1 METTQPTDTYKKSQV
16 ETASPIDLIIILYDR
31 AIVLLDKAINEI
43 LEKNYEEK
51 NTSLTKATDIVFELL
66 TTLDN
71 DKGGEIATSL
81 SRLYNFVIREIT
93 NASTSL
99 NTKELDNAKRIL
111 SELRKSWV
119 SIKNNPDTVL
129 NNINNNIVNIDLS
142 G

>member
-1 METTQPTDTYKKSQV
+1 METHPMDTYKKSQV
-16 ETASPIDLIIILYDR
+16 ETANPIDLIIILYDR
-31 AIVLLDKAINEI
+31 AIILLDKAINEI
-43 LEKNYEEK
+43 IEEKYEEK

-99 NTKELDNAKRIL
+99 NTKKLDNAKKIL
-111 SELRKSWV
+111 SELRESWV
-119 SIKNNPDTVL
+119 SIKNNPDTEL
-129 NNINNNIVNIDLS
+129 NNINNNVVNIDLS

>member
-1 METTQPTDTYKKSQV
+1 METHLADTYKKSQV
-16 ETASPIDLIIILYDR
+16 ETASPIDLIIMMYDR
-31 AIVLLDKAINEI
+31 AIVLLDKAKNEI
-43 LEKNYEEK
+43 SEKKYEEK

-81 SRLYNFVIREIT
+81 SRLYNFVIRAIT
-93 NASTSL
+93 NANTSL

-111 SELRKSWV
+111 SELRGSWV
-119 SIKNNPDTVL
+119 SIKNNPDTEL
-129 NNINNNIVNIDLS
+129 NNINNNVVNIDLT

>member
-1 METTQPTDTYKKSQV
+1 METQPTDSYKKSQV

-31 AIVLLDKAINEI
+31 VIVLLDKARNEI
-43 LEKNYEEK
+43 LEKKFEEK

-71 DKGGEIATSL
+71 DKGGEIAASL
-81 SRLYNFVIREIT
+81 SRIYNFVIREIT
-93 NASTSL
+93 NANMSL

-111 SELRKSWV
+111 SELRESWI
-119 SIKNNPDTVL
+119 SIKNNPDIEL
-129 NNINNNIVNIDLS
+129 NNINNNSVSIDLS

>member
-1 METTQPTDTYKKSQV
+1 METQPTDSYKKSQV

-31 AIVLLDKAINEI
+31 VIVLLDKARNEI
-43 LEKNYEEK
+43 LEKKFEEK

-71 DKGGEIATSL
+71 DKGGEIAASL
-81 SRLYNFVIREIT
+81 SRIYNFVIREIT
-93 NASTSL
+93 NANMSL

-111 SELRKSWV
+111 SELRESWI
-119 SIKNNPDTVL
+119 SIKDNPDIEL
-129 NNINNNIVNIDLS
+129 NNINNNSVSIDLS

>member
-1 METTQPTDTYKKSQV
+1 MEIHPTNTYKKSQI
-16 ETASPIDLIIILYDR
+16 ETASPIDLIIMLYDR
-31 AIVLLDKAINEI
+31 AIVLLDKAKNEI
-43 LEKNYEEK
+43 LEKKYEGK

-93 NASTSL
+93 TANTSL
-99 NTKELDNAKRIL
+99 STKELNNAKRIL
-111 SELRKSWV
+111 SELRESWI
-119 SIKNNPDTVL
+119 SIKNNPDTEL
-129 NNINNNIVNIDLS
+129 NSVNNNITNIDLS

>member
-1 METTQPTDTYKKSQV
+1 MDTYKKSQV
-16 ETASPIDLIIILYDR
+16 ETANPIDLIIILYDR
-31 AIVLLDKAINEI
+31 AIILLDKAINEI
-43 LEKNYEEK
+43 IEEKYEEK

-99 NTKELDNAKRIL
+99 NTKKLDNAKKIL
-111 SELRKSWV
+111 SELRESWV
-119 SIKNNPDTVL
+119 SIKNNPDTEL
-129 NNINNNIVNIDLS
+129 NNINNNVVNIDLS

>member
-1 METTQPTDTYKKSQV
+1 MKIHPTDTYKKSQI
-16 ETASPIDLIIILYDR
+16 ETASPIDLIIMLYDR
-31 AIVLLDKAINEI
+31 AIVLLDKAKIEI
-43 LEKNYEEK
+43 SEKKYEEK

-93 NASTSL
+93 NANASL
-99 NTKELDNAKRIL
+99 NTKGLDNAKRIL
-111 SELRKSWV
+111 SELRESWV
-119 SIKNNPDTVL
+119 GIKNNPDTES
-129 NNINNNIVNIDLS
+129 NNTNNNVVNIDLS